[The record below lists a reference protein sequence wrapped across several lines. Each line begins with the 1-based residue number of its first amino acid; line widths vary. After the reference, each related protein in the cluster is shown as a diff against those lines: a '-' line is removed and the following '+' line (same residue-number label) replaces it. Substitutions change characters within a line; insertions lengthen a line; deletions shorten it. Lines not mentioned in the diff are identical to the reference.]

1 MSFILD
7 IRLSDSTIKLYD
19 SALSEV
25 RLKNNKHFPW
35 IILIPRV
42 TNAAELF
49 ELSETEQNILM
60 QEITHIASRMQNH
73 FTPTKMNVGMLGNI
87 VRQLHIHI
95 IARYESDFAWPQSVW
110 QAGVKDEPYSA
121 DQMSTLIPTLCDLLS

>member
-7 IRLSDSTIKLYD
+7 TRLSNSTIKLYD

-42 TNAAELF
+42 ASVSELF
-49 ELSETEQNILM
+49 ELSETEQKVLM

-87 VRQLHIHI
+87 VQQLHIHL
-95 IARYESDFAWPQSVW
+95 IARYESDLVWPQSVW
-110 QAGVKDEPYSA
+110 QASVKDEPYSA
-121 DQMSTLIPTLCDLLS
+121 AQLSTLIPTLCDVLS